1 MIQLNS
7 LSLEK
12 LDFNKHFGL
21 IQGMSLD
28 NKIKSYIAKDFI
40 KWLEDYQT
48 NNSDNIEVGKIYVIM
63 DGNREVGIV
72 GSTSFEDGILN
83 VVYAVKRNLRDR
95 GYGYRILKEITN
107 YYLSNIEGI
116 KGIKLEIDKGNKASI
131 GVAKKSEYIK
141 SNDIND
147 KGLEEWYY
155 LDEVST
161 KKRG

>member
-1 MIQLNS
+1 MIQLKS

-12 LDFNKHFGL
+12 LDINKHFGL

-28 NKIKSYIAKDFI
+28 NKIKAYIAKDFI
-40 KWLEDYQT
+40 KWLEEYQA
-48 NNSDNIEVGKIYVIM
+48 NNSDNIEVGKIYVII
-63 DGNREVGIV
+63 DGNREIGIV

-83 VVYAVKRNLRDR
+83 VVYAIKRNVRDR
-95 GYGYRILKEITN
+95 GYGYKILKEITN
-107 YYLSNIEGI
+107 HYLTNIEGI

-131 GVAKKSEYIK
+131 GVAKKNEYIK

-155 LDEVST
+155 LDNV
-161 KKRG
+161 RRR